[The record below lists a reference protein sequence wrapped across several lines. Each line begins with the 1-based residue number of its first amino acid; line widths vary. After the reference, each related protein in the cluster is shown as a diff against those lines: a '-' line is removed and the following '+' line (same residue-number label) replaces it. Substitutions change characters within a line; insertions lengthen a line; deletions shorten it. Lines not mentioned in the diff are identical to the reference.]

1 MKTIKKDE
9 IYKSLNG
16 FLKSKGIKFSNGTY
30 SKAVRKACGFLTDAV
45 HLAQDGVQKTKVS
58 VDSNLDKLRKKLHE
72 ATAPKPPILK
82 PKKKVVKK
90 KAVKKA
96 ASKKAVKKKTAKR
109 VAPKKTAPKKAA
121 KKKTV
126 TKKTPTRKAV
136 SRSRSKPAA
145 KKSRAKK

>member
-16 FLKSKGIKFSNGTY
+16 FLKSKGIKLSNGTY

-45 HLAQDGVQKTKVS
+45 HLAQDGVQKTKVT

-72 ATAPKPPILK
+72 ATAPKPPKLV

-90 KAVKKA
+90 KAVKKVAKNKA
-96 ASKKAVKKKTAKR
+96 APKKVAKKTAAK
-109 VAPKKTAPKKAA
+109 APRKPAIKKPKAKKT
-121 KKKTV
+121 
-126 TKKTPTRKAV
+126 
-136 SRSRSKPAA
+136 
-145 KKSRAKK
+145 RAKK